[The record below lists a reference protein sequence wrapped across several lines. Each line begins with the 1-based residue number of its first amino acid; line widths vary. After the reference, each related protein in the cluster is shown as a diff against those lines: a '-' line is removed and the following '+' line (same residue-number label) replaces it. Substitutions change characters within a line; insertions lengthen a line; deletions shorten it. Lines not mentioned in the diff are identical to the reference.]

1 MGKSI
6 LDYIQKNLIL
16 SMDAK
21 KAGKGQAEDQ
31 QPNKHF
37 RLTISCKDVK
47 AIEDI
52 TTKIITNANK
62 RKEEYPD
69 MRVRGPRRMP
79 TKVLRIT
86 TRKSPCGN
94 GTNTFDKYE
103 MRIHKRVIDFSCNRA
118 DLQHIT
124 KVEIGAGIIIEAK
137 NGRLNGIT
145 SSD

>member
-1 MGKSI
+1 MGK
-6 LDYIQKNLIL
+6 YIGLYLKIL

-21 KAGKGQAEDQ
+21 KAGKGQQEDQ

-37 RLTISCKDVK
+37 RLTISCKDVR
-47 AIEDI
+47 AIEAI

-94 GTNTFDKYE
+94 GTNTFDKFE
-103 MRIHKRVIDFSCNRA
+103 MRIHKRVIDFNCTRE
-118 DLQHIT
+118 DLQNIT
-124 KVEIGAGIIIEAK
+124 KIEIPPGIIIEA
-137 NGRLNGIT
+137 NDT
-145 SSD
+145 D

>member
-21 KAGKGQAEDQ
+21 KTGKGQAEDQ

-37 RLTISCKDVK
+37 RLNISCKDVR

-79 TKVLRIT
+79 KSQEYIIVLFL
-86 TRKSPCGN
+86 PCGN

-103 MRIHKRVIDFSCNRA
+103 MRIHKRV
-118 DLQHIT
+118 
-124 KVEIGAGIIIEAK
+124 
-137 NGRLNGIT
+137 
-145 SSD
+145 